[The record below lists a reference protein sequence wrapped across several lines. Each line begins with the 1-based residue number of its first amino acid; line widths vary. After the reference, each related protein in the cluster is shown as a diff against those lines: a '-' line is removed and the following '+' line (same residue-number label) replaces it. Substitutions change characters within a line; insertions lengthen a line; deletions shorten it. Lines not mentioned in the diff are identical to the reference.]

1 MNRKIPFEKN
11 ELKPVDMIP
20 GMFGGAETPLWN
32 TPVSPKENVAA
43 MYHEK
48 HPYWTPSRAD
58 SGMISPPLYN
68 NQLGRGG
75 PGGITDAFGI
85 SWEYV
90 EQAHGSIVRPG
101 TPFMSDVNEWKDKIV
116 FPDIDKWDWA
126 GAAEETKVDP
136 RRSFQISFVNGFWFE
151 RLISFMDFLPAAM
164 ALIDED
170 QIDAIKSLFEAT
182 TSFAMK
188 LVDKF
193 CEYWPALDGFNV
205 HDDWGAQ
212 KAPFFSQETAYDLFV
227 PYMRALT
234 DHIHS
239 KGRYAS
245 LHSCGHNFTRVQ
257 CFIDGGFDS
266 WEPQPMN
273 DTQGL
278 YEQFGDK
285 IIVAVMPDPFDP
297 KTTSE
302 GDVRG
307 AARSFVDR
315 FCKPGKPSTV
325 GYAAGEMLTPVFFE
339 ELYEYSRKRY
349 GGFV

>member
-11 ELKPVDMIP
+11 ELLAIDTIP
-20 GMFGGAETPLWN
+20 GFFGGPDMPLRN
-32 TPVSPKENVAA
+32 TPVSPKENIAA
-43 MYHEK
+43 MYYDR
-48 HPYWTPSRAD
+48 HPYWTPGSAD
-58 SGMISPPLYN
+58 AGMIMPPLYN
-68 NQLGRGG
+68 DNLGRGG

-85 SWEYV
+85 EWEYV
-90 EQAHGSIVRPG
+90 EQVHGSIVRPG
-101 TPFMSDVNEWKDKIV
+101 TPFMADVNEWKDKVI

-126 GAAEETKVDP
+126 GAAEENKIDT
-136 RRSFQISFVNGFWFE
+136 RRSFQLSFVNGFWFE

-170 QIDAIKSLFEAT
+170 QKDAIKELFEAT
-182 TSFAMK
+182 TAFAMK

-212 KAPFFSQETAYDLFV
+212 KAPFFSQETAYELFV
-227 PYMRALT
+227 PHMKALT

-239 KGRYAS
+239 KGRFAT
-245 LHSCGHNFTRVQ
+245 LHSCGHNFLRVQ

-266 WEPQPMN
+266 WEPQAMN
-273 DTQGL
+273 DTPGL

-285 IIVAVMPDPFDP
+285 LIFSVMPDVFDP
-297 KTTSE
+297 KTATE
-302 GDVRG
+302 DEMRQ
-307 AARSFVDR
+307 AARNFVDKY
-315 FCKPGKPSTV
+315 CKPGKPSTV
-325 GYAAGEMLTPVFFE
+325 NYAAGEMMTPAFTE

-349 GGFV
+349 GGFA